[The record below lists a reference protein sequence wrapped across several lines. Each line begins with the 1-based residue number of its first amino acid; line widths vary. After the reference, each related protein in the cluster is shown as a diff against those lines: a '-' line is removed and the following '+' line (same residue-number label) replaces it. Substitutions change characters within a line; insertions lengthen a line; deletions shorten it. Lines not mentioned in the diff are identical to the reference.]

1 MKFSINK
8 EILLEGLN
16 NVSKALSSKTL
27 IPVLNGIKFILK
39 KEGLY
44 LIGSDSDITIQ
55 TFIEKDKYIN
65 SVEKEGAIILQG
77 KYIVEIIRKLP
88 NEIIN
93 IEVIDGLKTLIST
106 KNTEFNLNGI
116 DPNEYP
122 NIKFEENKN
131 PILLNKKVFKNIIMQ
146 TSFSI
151 STQETRPL
159 LTGINF
165 KISKNIMECIA
176 TDSYRLSKKIVN
188 LNKNYDDLINIIVPG
203 KNLLELFKILDEED
217 NNIEIHIFNNKILFK
232 FDNILFQTRL
242 LNGTYPDT
250 SKLIP
255 EKFSIEIIC
264 NTEEFYNVIDRAS
277 LLMNDR
283 DKNIVKLETKD
294 NMIIISSNAPEIGK
308 VEERLDINKKEKNNI
323 KISFSARYMM
333 EAIKSIKSEQI
344 KILLNGE
351 IKPIIIKS
359 LDDNNLIQL
368 ILPIKTY

>member
-1 MKFSINK
+1 MKFSINRD
-8 EILLEGLN
+8 ILLEGLN

-27 IPVLNGIKFILK
+27 IPALNGIKFVMK

-44 LIGSDSDITIQ
+44 LIGSDSDISIQ
-55 TFIEKDKYIN
+55 TFIEKNKYIE

-93 IEVIDGLKTLIST
+93 IEVLDGLKTLIST

-116 DPNEYP
+116 DSTEYP
-122 NIKFEENKN
+122 KIDFEENKD
-131 PILLNKKVFKNIIMQ
+131 PILLNKKIFKNIITQ
-146 TSFSI
+146 TSFSV

-165 KISKNIMECIA
+165 KIKENILECIS
-176 TDSYRLSKKIVN
+176 TDSYRLSKKVIE
-188 LNKNYDDLINIIVPG
+188 LNKKYNDLINIIIPG
-203 KNLLELFKILDEED
+203 KNLIELFKILDDE
-217 NNIEIHIFNNKILFK
+217 NNDIEIHIFNNKILFK

-255 EKFSIEIIC
+255 NDFLIEITC
-264 NTEEFYNVIDRAS
+264 NSDDFYNVIDRAS
-277 LLMNDR
+277 LLMNDK
-283 DKNIVKLETKD
+283 DKNVVKLETTND
-294 NMIIISSNAPEIGK
+294 FLIITSNAPEIGK
-308 VEERLDINKKEKNNI
+308 VEEKLEADKNVDENI
-323 KISFSARYMM
+323 KISFSAKYMM
-333 EAIKSIKSEQI
+333 EAIKSFKSNKI
-344 KILLNGE
+344 KILVNGE

-359 LDDNNLIQL
+359 IDEDGLIQL

>member
-27 IPVLNGIKFILK
+27 IPVLNGIKFVLK

-65 SVEKEGAIILQG
+65 SVEKEGSIILQG
-77 KYIVEIIRKLP
+77 RYIVEIIRKLP

-122 NIKFEENKN
+122 NIKFEESKE
-131 PILLNKKVFKNIIMQ
+131 PILLNKRIFKNIIMQ

-159 LTGINF
+159 LTGVNF
-165 KISKNIMECIA
+165 KINKDTMECIA
-176 TDSYRLSKKIVN
+176 TDSYRLSKKVVKLDKKYN
-188 LNKNYDDLINIIVPG
+188 DPINIIVPG
-203 KNLLELFKILDEED
+203 KNLMELFKIIDDED

-232 FDNILFQTRL
+232 LDNILFQTRL

-255 EKFSIEIIC
+255 EEYLIEIMC

-283 DKNIVKLETKD
+283 DKNIVKLETKKK
-294 NMIIISSNAPEIGK
+294 IIVISSNAPEIGR
-308 VEERLDINKKEKNNI
+308 VEERLDVNKKGDDDI

-333 EAIKSIKSEQI
+333 EAIKSFKSEQI
-344 KILLNGE
+344 RILLNGE
-351 IKPIIIKS
+351 IKPIIIKA
-359 LDDNNLIQL
+359 LDDDNLIQL